1 MAANPAASSK
11 RMIILEVKPTGAKVQ
26 TGAGDYQI
34 VNCHPQLPQRG
45 LTALETT
52 AHIRRLFRRE
62 LVRTL
67 GVVWPI
73 LSALL
78 IIIAGLGMLVAHLE
92 GWGLL
97 DGIYFAFVTGLTVGY
112 GDLVLHGLLPR
123 LLAIAIG
130 FSGILLTALVAAIA
144 VRAMQ
149 AATEPR

>member
-1 MAANPAASSK
+1 M
-11 RMIILEVKPTGAKVQ
+11 
-26 TGAGDYQI
+26 D
-34 VNCHPQLPQRG
+34 
-45 LTALETT
+45 TT

-78 IIIAGLGMLVAHLE
+78 IIAGLGMLVAHLE

>member
-1 MAANPAASSK
+1 M
-11 RMIILEVKPTGAKVQ
+11 
-26 TGAGDYQI
+26 
-34 VNCHPQLPQRG
+34 
-45 LTALETT
+45 ETT

-78 IIIAGLGMLVAHLE
+78 ILIAGLGMLVAHLE

-112 GDLVLHGLLPR
+112 GDLVPHGSLPR